1 MSILREQIL
10 LIRSPKTAI
19 QNLAIDSDA
28 AFVGFKHVLLLAV
41 LYELV
46 ILLWAAGGATPTIP
60 AFLRIPDEL
69 YYYYELI
76 FMIPIIIVA
85 WLVAG
90 GLAYVLS
97 KGLGGNGSYDTILGG
112 FGIATLFSSYFT
124 LIPDFVQGVLWTTG
138 WMPFAEYQDATSRG
152 PLLVTVWGYILAY
165 NVSHLILYT
174 ATIRFSQNLGTLK
187 SAFVATISFFASAGI
202 FITIVR

>member
-202 FITIVR
+202 FITVVR